1 MNRTTPLIALAA
13 AFTFIGC
20 ATLGDLAS
28 KAFQRP
34 KVDFSRASVRDVS
47 LGGATVDL
55 AWMVENPNPIGI
67 KIAKLDYLFK
77 VEDKQVVAGAP
88 KAGLQVAA
96 QRRGEIN
103 FPAEVRF
110 ADLVPVITT
119 FLTKDHARYAAS
131 GNVGFDTP
139 LGVLSFPL
147 KHEGSFDVPKL
158 PDVRIEAP
166 VIKSMDLRGA
176 NLEIPLVVN
185 NTNGFALPVD
195 ALNGGFLIAG
205 ARVGQLNAGSL
216 RLDAKATRRV
226 SLPLRVDFA
235 QALTAANAL
244 RSGKAKIA
252 FDGTLK
258 SGAVAVPVDFS
269 QTVSFR

>member
-34 KVDFSRASVRDVS
+34 SVDFSRASVRDLS

-88 KAGLQVAA
+88 KAGLQVAPK
-96 QRRGEIN
+96 RRGELN

-110 ADLVPVITT
+110 AELVPVITT
-119 FLTKDHARYAAS
+119 FLNKDRARYAAS

-158 PDVRIEAP
+158 PQIRFEAP
-166 VIKSMDLRGA
+166 VIKDMDLRGA
-176 NLEIPLVVN
+176 TLEIPLVVD
-185 NTNGFALPVD
+185 NTNGFALPID

-216 RLDAKATRRV
+216 RLEPKASRRV

-235 QALTAANAL
+235 QALSAANAL
-244 RSGKAKIA
+244 RSGKAKVA

-258 SGAVAVPVDFS
+258 SGAVALPVDFS